1 MPGHTEHTAVTS
13 RQAAPHADIMPSD
26 HFDNII
32 VLIPAY
38 NPGPEIV
45 ELVQT
50 LKENGCYRF
59 VIVNDGSDHR
69 CNHLFEQLNKID
81 GVDTRIH
88 KNNQGK
94 GAALR
99 TGLRFIQTMAKG
111 TGVITVDA
119 DGQHLPLDVVRLAIQ
134 AGHHGNDVI
143 LGTRHFSENV
153 PLRSRFGNKLT
164 AFLLNAAY
172 GISLEDTQTGLR
184 YLPPDLLQVIVNL
197 SSDGYEYELE
207 CLLAARDS
215 GFTLKQLPIETVYI
229 EGNASSHFRPI
240 IDSYRIYKSLF
251 RFSGSSVFCFGLDI
265 SLFSVIF
272 YATKHVMLA
281 TMAARTISGVVNFV
295 VNKSYVFDNAESG
308 KAAREGGEYFT
319 LCLVNALLSGG
330 VVSIAQ
336 GNPEKSIILI
346 KVLVDIILFF
356 FSYHIQK
363 CYIFADRKRSLTRRD
378 MAKTSNRSLLTRTFD
393 LRSRNSS

>member
-1 MPGHTEHTAVTS
+1 MSHFYITRYYMEQTHQILVLLSLTGAIMCWLPNSLLRLSQNGLFIARSISLLILYFIILHIIGAPFPRYSIPLRPIIYGMSLFPILSGVRIGQALLRSRKRQLATEKRSKYFLISYRCKYAMSGHTENTAVMS
-13 RQAAPHADIMPSD
+13 RQAAPLAAIMPID

-45 ELVQT
+45 ELVQA

-69 CNHLFEQLNKID
+69 CNNLFEQLNKID
-81 GVDTRIH
+81 GVDIRIH
-88 KNNQGK
+88 KSNQGK
-94 GAALR
+94 GAALK

-134 AGHHGNDVI
+134 ARHHGNDVI

-153 PLRSRFGNKLT
+153 PLRSRFGNRLT

-184 YLPPDLLQVIVNL
+184 YLPPDLLQVIVKL

-215 GFTLKQLPIETVYI
+215 GFTLMQLPIETVYI

-240 IDSYRIYKSLF
+240 SIHTESIKPFSASVAHPFFVSDWISACFQSLSM
-251 RFSGSSVFCFGLDI
+251 R
-265 SLFSVIF
+265 
-272 YATKHVMLA
+272 
-281 TMAARTISGVVNFV
+281 
-295 VNKSYVFDNAESG
+295 
-308 KAAREGGEYFT
+308 
-319 LCLVNALLSGG
+319 
-330 VVSIAQ
+330 Q
-336 GNPEKSIILI
+336 G
-346 KVLVDIILFF
+346 
-356 FSYHIQK
+356 
-363 CYIFADRKRSLTRRD
+363 
-378 MAKTSNRSLLTRTFD
+378 M
-393 LRSRNSS
+393 